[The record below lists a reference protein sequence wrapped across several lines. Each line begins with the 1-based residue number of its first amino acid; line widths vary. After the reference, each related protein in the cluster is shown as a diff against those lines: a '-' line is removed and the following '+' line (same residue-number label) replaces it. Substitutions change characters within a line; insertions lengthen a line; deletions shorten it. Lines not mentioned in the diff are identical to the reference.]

1 YQFGDVTRGL
11 ISGAVSSVA
20 DSVRE
25 VRHNAANCK
34 LKLQETVEQK
44 AREQVSN
51 LLSKDSEAEASEARA
66 APVPLSERWWY
77 EACRSAHRSH
87 DPEDDAPRW
96 HDGGGCGGEP
106 GGRGHLEVCFLSAS
120 VPGGRLPVCQLSLGD
135 RQSGGLR
142 PQRPP
147 GGGAEADDDAEG
159 QPPVS
164 SARFLVQEA
173 AGCDLRVNVF
183 EGASTRFRAG
193 FEHDAFYG
201 GSFLPLSLVVRRGQ
215 RCKPDAAQPL
225 SAAWA
230 AEFDLNLFPLELVRL
245 KTKLEPA
252 RPGSLRRPEA
262 ALGFVGLGVRLVL
275 RAEPSWAA
283 PIALRV
289 EDPFLGA
296 QRQAAFE
303 KVSEPL
309 TLIREAGATL
319 ERCGRALAF
328 DRHAALL
335 EELRQRPAAA
345 AALHVWWACLSL
357 AAPLWAWPPLFAAV
371 LPLYALSLRAARPE
385 GDDRGG

>member
-1 YQFGDVTRGL
+1 RRHSFDTVSIL
-11 ISGAVSSVA
+11 FSGSSE
-20 DSVRE
+20 SF
-25 VRHNAANCK
+25 
-34 LKLQETVEQK
+34 L
-44 AREQVSN
+44 
-51 LLSKDSEAEASEARA
+51 
-66 APVPLSERWWY
+66 
-77 EACRSAHRSH
+77 
-87 DPEDDAPRW
+87 
-96 HDGGGCGGEP
+96 
-106 GGRGHLEVCFLSAS
+106 GRGPQCDGNSIKLEVCFLSAS